1 MTGPAARCGRS
12 ARPTCR
18 PSSPTSPTTP
28 MSSCWRRRRSAGG
41 GGAGAS
47 HGGSAGR
54 LRPSQVAAGPGS
66 RVGRLDPE
74 PALADR
80 RHPRHRWRQW
90 GPRQP
95 GSAPA
100 QSDDRRAGDR
110 GGRLGSAIPAQPR
123 RRRLA
128 TGCGRGAAHRPAARP
143 AGAARVGGPARPGR
157 PAQPGQPRSSGDR
170 ARWGVRDR
178 LQAVSGPPPARR
190 VRKLWHGR
198 YSLVP
203 ALRAVSWEADQAA
216 RVLPAQA
223 WRWCRSWPS
232 TAPTSPGEKWSAR
245 ACRSWRP
252 GACQASFAHSRRC
265 WGLSGSPPWPT
276 RPESA
281 SALPPDL
288 QHIKLGKA
296 TSGLGAVWHLVQ
308 ANGAFEHPAG

>member
-170 ARWGVRDR
+170 
-178 LQAVSGPPPARR
+178 
-190 VRKLWHGR
+190 
-198 YSLVP
+198 
-203 ALRAVSWEADQAA
+203 SWEADQAA

-245 ACRSWRP
+245 ACRSW
-252 GACQASFAHSRRC
+252 
-265 WGLSGSPPWPT
+265 SPAP
-276 RPESA
+276 A
-281 SALPPDL
+281 
-288 QHIKLGKA
+288 
-296 TSGLGAVWHLVQ
+296 
-308 ANGAFEHPAG
+308 EHPSRTPGGVGA